1 MYAVGQIRPWGS
13 IGKDGSLSP
22 DSFRAWRMLLTAELG
37 HNPTFRP
44 SPGALRN
51 RSQTL
56 TFDMPI

>member
-37 HNPTFRP
+37 HNRTSGNDR
-44 SPGALRN
+44 GARKRL
-51 RSQTL
+51 L
-56 TFDMPI
+56 ILP

>member
-37 HNPTFRP
+37 
-44 SPGALRN
+44 
-51 RSQTL
+51 QEL
-56 TFDMPI
+56 TSVI

>member
-37 HNPTFRP
+37 HKRSLYPP
-44 SPGALRN
+44 SASPRK
-51 RSQTL
+51 
-56 TFDMPI
+56 

>member
-37 HNPTFRP
+37 QQRP
-44 SPGALRN
+44 FAPRSALAEIEV
-51 RSQTL
+51 T
-56 TFDMPI
+56 

>member
-37 HNPTFRP
+37 QERSLKLSS
-44 SPGALRN
+44 SPLVSMRRG
-51 RSQTL
+51 Q
-56 TFDMPI
+56 